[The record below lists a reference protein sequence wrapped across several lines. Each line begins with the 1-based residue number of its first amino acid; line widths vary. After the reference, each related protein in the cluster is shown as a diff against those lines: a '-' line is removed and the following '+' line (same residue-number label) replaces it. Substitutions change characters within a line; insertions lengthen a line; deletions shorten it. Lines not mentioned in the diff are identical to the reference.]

1 MNKKIFIHFLE
12 ESMQDKKELIYN
24 CARKIFGSKGF
35 KDTAISDIAQSAGI
49 SVGTFYNYYS
59 SKENLFMEI
68 FLHENVKLKKECF
81 EKLDKSMSPMDTVKQ
96 MMELNFQG
104 MKANTILSEWY
115 NKAVFEKIEKTYRQE
130 NGVNAV
136 DFLYGDFL
144 KIVEQWQAQGKMRAD
159 IDSRMI
165 MMIFASIINIDTHK
179 QEIGL
184 EYFPQL
190 VHIITELIMQ
200 SLTPPQK

>member
-1 MNKKIFIHFLE
+1 
-12 ESMQDKKELIYN
+12 MQDKKELIYN
-24 CARKIFGSKGF
+24 CAKKIFASKGF

-59 SKENLFMEI
+59 SKEKLFMEI
-68 FLHENVKLKKECF
+68 FLHENTKLKKECF

-104 MKANTILSEWY
+104 MKSNAILSEWY

-130 NGVNAV
+130 NGAGAV

-144 KIVEQWQAQGKMRAD
+144 KIVEQWQAQGKIRAD